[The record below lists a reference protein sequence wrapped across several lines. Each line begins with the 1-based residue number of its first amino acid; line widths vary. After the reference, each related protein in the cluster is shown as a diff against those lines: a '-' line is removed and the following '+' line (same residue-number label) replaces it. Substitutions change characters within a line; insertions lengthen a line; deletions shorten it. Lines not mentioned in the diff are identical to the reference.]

1 MKKRGLVCLALLLPF
16 LPQDLVSQV
25 HYFEN
30 GRPWNQKA
38 GSGPDAEVN
47 GWFYNLGIT
56 GMRAELIAKDP
67 KFLLVRHVFDGSPA
81 AGKVRVGDLVVGA
94 NGRAFETPHR
104 NGYGMKVFGPDGPL
118 FDFAMALEESQG
130 NARNGRLDLDLQRKD
145 DVLKVTLDV
154 GTQHGTYGPNF
165 PTDCAKSTRLLKGLL
180 DYLLKTQRDDGSWG
194 SPPHDTF
201 APLALHQASSL

>member
-1 MKKRGLVCLALLLPF
+1 MKRGLIYLAFLLPL
-16 LPQDLVSQV
+16 LPHALVSQV

-56 GMRAELIAKDP
+56 GMRAELIAKEP
-67 KFLLVRHVFDGSPA
+67 NFLLIQHVFDGSPA
-81 AGKVRVGDLVVGA
+81 AGKVKVGDLVVGA

-118 FDFAMALEESQG
+118 LDFAMALEESQSKD
-130 NARNGRLDLDLQRKD
+130 RKGRLDLDLKREDKTIK
-145 DVLKVTLDV
+145 LTLNV
-154 GTQHGTYGPNF
+154 GTQYGTYSPKY
-165 PTDCAKSTRLLKGLL
+165 PAECAKSTRI
-180 DYLLKTQRDDGSWG
+180 
-194 SPPHDTF
+194 
-201 APLALHQASSL
+201 

>member
-16 LPQDLVSQV
+16 LPQALVSQV
-25 HYFEN
+25 HYFDN

-38 GSGPDAEVN
+38 GSGPDSEVN

-56 GMRAELIAKDP
+56 GIRAELIAKEP

-81 AGKVRVGDLVVGA
+81 AGKVRVGDLVVGT

-130 NARNGRLDLDLQRKD
+130 NARNGRLDVDLRREGK
-145 DVLKVTLDV
+145 VLKVTLDV
-154 GTQHGTYGPNF
+154 GTQHGTYGSTYPA
-165 PTDCAKSTRLLKGLL
+165 DCPKSTRTLEQPSETMARGGSRRMTPLPLLP
-180 DYLLKTQRDDGSWG
+180 S
-194 SPPHDTF
+194 
-201 APLALHQASSL
+201 